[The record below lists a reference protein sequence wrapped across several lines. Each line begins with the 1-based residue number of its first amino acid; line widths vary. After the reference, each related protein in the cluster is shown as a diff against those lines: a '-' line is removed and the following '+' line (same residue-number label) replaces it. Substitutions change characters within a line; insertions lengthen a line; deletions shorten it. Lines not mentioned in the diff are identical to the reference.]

1 MAKEIKNA
9 EFVSARRSLKVFGR
23 DCTQHYVLSIG
34 VKNPDTD
41 VTHYADLPLV
51 LKPGTEWGFYDKETN
66 TSVVR
71 NVTTADTN
79 AAIQH
84 ARKVFPAWAEYVD
97 SLQEGSSYADAFRW
111 FDDNAG
117 KGVMVAASFDERTY
131 SVNGETKVA
140 HGATLYEQFNAAMPD
155 DFDALFGKSLKAA
168 GVKLGKAAAKAAA
181 SVSSKPAAKT
191 EAALPP
197 EPPATTAPDDGRVYT
212 FNDAWA
218 AYNDGGH
225 MANDPQGLKFY
236 DRCAEI
242 VGKAKNTYKTWT
254 SKDWKKITDEFLP
267 IPF

>member
-51 LKPGTEWGFYDKETN
+51 LKPGAEWGFYDKETN
-66 TSVVR
+66 ASVVR
-71 NVTTADTN
+71 NTTTADTN

-84 ARKVFPAWAEYVD
+84 ARKVFPAWADYVD

-117 KGVMVAASFDERTY
+117 KGVMVATSFDERTY

-181 SVSSKPAAKT
+181 SVPSKPVAKNAA
-191 EAALPP
+191 AIPP

-218 AYNDGGH
+218 AYNDGGY

-254 SKDWKKITDEFLP
+254 SKDWKKITGEFLP
-267 IPF
+267 MPF